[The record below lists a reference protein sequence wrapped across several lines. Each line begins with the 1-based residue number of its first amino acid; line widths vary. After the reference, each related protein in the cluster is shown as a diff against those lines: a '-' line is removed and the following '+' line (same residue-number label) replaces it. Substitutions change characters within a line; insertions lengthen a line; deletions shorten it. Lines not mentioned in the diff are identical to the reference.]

1 MLKKIIIII
10 FFTSIL
16 TLIFLNIPNKSNFP
30 KKIMIPIL
38 VSLIIKYSIGDL
50 DKGYNYTT
58 LDILYWFLIIFIPY
72 IIVVYVDAKN

>member
-1 MLKKIIIII
+1 MWKKILIIIILA
-10 FFTSIL
+10 SIL
-16 TLIFLNIPNKSNFP
+16 SLFFLNIPNKSNFS

-50 DKGYNYTT
+50 DKGYHYTS

-72 IIVVYVDAKN
+72 IIVIYFDTKN